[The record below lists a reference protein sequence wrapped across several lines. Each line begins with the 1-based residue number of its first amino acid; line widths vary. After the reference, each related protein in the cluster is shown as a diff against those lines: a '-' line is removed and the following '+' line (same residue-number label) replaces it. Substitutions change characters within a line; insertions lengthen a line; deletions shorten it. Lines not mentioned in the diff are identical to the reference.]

1 MPHTACARS
10 LPGSI
15 PDAEVCRVGGY
26 RFAGGGP
33 ACARVLAG
41 FDTGCRGMPGGWV
54 SIRRLRGGVPARSL
68 PDSIPDA
75 EVCRVVGYRF
85 AGCGAACARALAGF
99 DTGCRGMPGGWV
111 STQRFRSASSAG
123 RHTLGA

>member
-1 MPHTACARS
+1 MGIDSPVAGRRALAF

-26 RFAGGGP
+26 RFAGCGAAYP
-33 ACARVLAG
+33 RVLAG
-41 FDTGCRGMPGGWV
+41 FDIAGRGMPGG
-54 SIRRLRGGVPARSL
+54 R
-68 PDSIPDA
+68 
-75 EVCRVVGYRF
+75 
-85 AGCGAACARALAGF
+85 
-99 DTGCRGMPGGWV
+99 V